1 MKQELLIGRGASND
15 IVVEQSIVSTV
26 HAKITFTADDK
37 IQIED
42 LNSTNH
48 TFVNGEK
55 ILKKIITP
63 TDRVTLGSYVLN
75 TESLFKALN
84 KKITE
89 NKTDF
94 SKEFS
99 LLRIKYEDYERKV
112 DQMQKGAQTKP
123 MYIRAGFTIAAMAI
137 SFFLIKDPNLKYPVM
152 MGAGIIGGFLSVS
165 NKGNTQMKDEID
177 RLSVQLQRDY
187 KCPKCG
193 MSLMNKRWNYWA
205 GLGDCP
211 QCNAKWKD

>member
-1 MKQELLIGRGASND
+1 MKKELLIGRGVTND
-15 IVVEQSIVSTV
+15 IVVAQSIVSST
-26 HAKITFTADDK
+26 HAKITFVEDGK

-63 TDRVTLGSYVLN
+63 LDRVTLGSYPLD
-75 TESLFKALN
+75 TESLFK
-84 KKITE
+84 KFIE

-94 SKEFS
+94 RKEF
-99 LLRIKYEDYERKV
+99 LLLKTKHEEFERQV

-123 MYIRAGFTIAAMAI
+123 MYIKAGFTIAAMVVA
-137 SFFLIKDPNLKYPVM
+137 FFVFKEDNSTRYLVM
-152 MGAGIIGGFLSVS
+152 MGAGILGGFLSVS

-177 RLSVQLQRDY
+177 RLSVQLQREY
-187 KCPKCG
+187 KCPKCDY
-193 MSLMNKRWNYWA
+193 SLMGKRWGYWA
-205 GLGDCP
+205 GLGACP
-211 QCNAKWKD
+211 QCKAIWRN